1 MTQHQSLEEKKRQ
14 FEEAIIDMA
23 VAEHHK
29 YCMVYKRA
37 KSEAEAK
44 MFYTAMRLG
53 VTKGIEYATKEIQ
66 KHNEQLDKEEANGN
80 NK

>member
-53 VTKGIEYATKEIQ
+53 ITKGIEYATKEIQ
-66 KHNEQLDKEEANGN
+66 AHNEQLDKEKKDGN
-80 NK
+80 NR

>member
-53 VTKGIEYATKEIQ
+53 ITKGIEYATQEIK
-66 KHNEQLDKEEANGN
+66 KHNEELDKEKQNG
-80 NK
+80 

>member
-1 MTQHQSLEEKKRQ
+1 MSEQEMSPEQRQ

-37 KSEAEAK
+37 KSEKDAK
-44 MFYTAMRLG
+44 MFYTAMKIG
-53 VTKGIEYATKEIQ
+53 VTQGINYATKQFMDYNKKVE
-66 KHNEQLDKEEANGN
+66 EQNDRTN
-80 NK
+80 

>member
-1 MTQHQSLEEKKRQ
+1 MTQHQTQEEMKRQ

-44 MFYTAMRLG
+44 MFYTAMRIG
-53 VTKGIEYATKEIQ
+53 VTKGIEYATKQIME
-66 KHNEQLDKEEANGN
+66 HNKQLEKEKQND
-80 NK
+80 